1 MDMKK
6 YLKENPGKVR
16 MAFAALS
23 FALTVAAASADSY
36 FTCITMLVQDL
47 ASNLMPAFVSLVIA
61 AAPVLIVLAII
72 GFILK
77 FLDKILEMIHLR

>member
-16 MAFAALS
+16 ALLVTLS
-23 FALTVAAASADSY
+23 SLVMVGVASADSY

-47 ASNLMPAFVSLVIA
+47 AGNLMPAFVNLVIA